1 LRGVGGLA
9 RSPSVL
15 SEATGRVARMLAG
28 GGEALDANLLD
39 GAVGIAARAGDVP
52 LFQRLKG
59 AFPTQAD
66 PATKRRYLMALTAF
80 EDPRLSAQARELLL
94 EGGVPMQDVS
104 GYVHGLLANREARD
118 EGWRLLQQRW
128 ADVLARTG
136 GAPMLVRR
144 VVEALGNL
152 HTRAHLEQVTR
163 FLASHPVPEAQ
174 QAVAQTLERLGQDV
188 ALRERLRPEVSA
200 WLKARGS

>member
-1 LRGVGGLA
+1 
-9 RSPSVL
+9 
-15 SEATGRVARMLAG
+15 
-28 GGEALDANLLD
+28 
-39 GAVGIAARAGDVP
+39 
-52 LFQRLKG
+52 
-59 AFPTQAD
+59 
-66 PATKRRYLMALTAF
+66 MALTAF
-80 EDPRLSAQARELLL
+80 EDAALSAQARALLL

-118 EGWRLLQQRW
+118 EGWRLLQERW
-128 ADVLARTG
+128 ADVMARTG

-152 HTRAHLEQVTR
+152 HTRAHLEQVRR

-188 ALRERLRPEVSA
+188 ALRERLLPEVAA
-200 WLKARGS
+200 WLKDRGS